1 MIDLQ
6 SVQTWPVLLL
16 LSRARQVVNDV
27 FILPLTVCRLV
38 TVCVCVCVVVSVLT
52 VSRLRPSMGTRFIL
66 YAIVLHA
73 QRTSLHGRY
82 KLICT
87 GL

>member
-6 SVQTWPVLLL
+6 CVQTWPVLLL

-38 TVCVCVCVVVSVLT
+38 TVCVCVRACVRVCVCVVASVLT
-52 VSRLRPSMGTRFIL
+52 VSRPSQTFYGD
-66 YAIVLHA
+66 
-73 QRTSLHGRY
+73 
-82 KLICT
+82 
-87 GL
+87 